1 MRIWDE
7 LKPLTAGRL
16 LTLWRESGKAA
27 EEPLE
32 RALLCNA
39 AVIAESCLFQGEAV
53 FESAEAVL
61 EAMTPREMEG
71 LLRRMAEGAA
81 APGGEENP
89 TFDAARFET
98 LRKEAPWTM

>member
-1 MRIWDE
+1 MRSWDE
-7 LKPLTAGRL
+7 LRPLTAGRL

-39 AVIAESCLFQGEAV
+39 AVIAESCFWQGEAV
-53 FESAEAVL
+53 FECPEAVL
-61 EAMTPREMEG
+61 ESMTPREMEA
-71 LLRRMAEGAA
+71 LLQRMAEGKN
-81 APGGEENP
+81 PLGGEENP
-89 TFDAARFET
+89 AFDAERFEA